1 MSTAK
6 VYFPGLN
13 GLRFF
18 AAAAVIFTHIELIKK
33 FLKFGSHWL
42 DMDRIS
48 YATPFEAILRK
59 EISWLTP
66 LISNAGPL
74 GVIFFFVLSGFLITY
89 LLFVESETT
98 GKISVLKFYWRRIL
112 RIWPLYFVM
121 IILGFFILPLSNFF
135 FIPAQNANFEKY
147 FWENFALFM
156 LFLPNLAFSIYQTA
170 VPNIGQLWSIGVEE
184 QFYLI
189 WPWVMKKAK
198 SFIRAIIM
206 FTLFMIL
213 LKVVVLFLSSK
224 FPTDTLLVLKKFF
237 AMSKLEC
244 MSIGALGAYVLHF
257 KREKVL
263 AFVYRPFVFFIAV
276 AFIPIGILFVP
287 MKIQDGIHIL
297 YSFCSLVLILNVS
310 TNKNCLL
317 KLENKV
323 FDFLGRISYGIYM
336 YHMMVAAFVLHFVK
350 DVLHFNMD
358 LGPKE
363 SIFVYLS
370 VLLITIFVATISY
383 YTIELPFIKRKKKVS
398 TVISGDNVSKN

>member
-13 GLRFF
+13 GLRFL

-48 YATPFEAILRK
+48 YATPFEAIMRR

-66 LISNAGPL
+66 FISNAGPL

-89 LLFVESETT
+89 LLFIETENT
-98 GKISVLKFYWRRIL
+98 GKISVVKFYWRRIL

-121 IILGFFILPLSNFF
+121 IILGFFILPLSQFF

-147 FWENFALFM
+147 FWENFALFI

-189 WPWVMKKAK
+189 WPWVIKKAK
-198 SFIRAIIM
+198 SFVRVIILFTIGIIM
-206 FTLFMIL
+206 V
-213 LKVVVLFLSSK
+213 KVVVLLLATK
-224 FPTDTLLVLKKFF
+224 FPNDTFLVLKKFF

-244 MSIGALGAYVLHF
+244 MSIGALGAYVLHY
-257 KREKVL
+257 KREKIL
-263 AFVYRPFVFFIAV
+263 SFVYHPLVFISSLLLV
-276 AFIPIGILFVP
+276 PIGVLFVP

-310 TNKNCLL
+310 TNKNSLL
-317 KLENKV
+317 KLENNV
-323 FDFLGRISYGIYM
+323 FDFLGKISYGIYM

-358 LGPKE
+358 LGPQE

-383 YTIELPFIKRKKKVS
+383 YAIELPFIRRKKKVS
-398 TVISGDNVSKN
+398 TVISGDNVSKK